1 MKTNRISRFL
11 PIIIVLTVFVNINT
25 IFSQESEKFVVVLDA
40 GHGGKDSG
48 TPGTKRYK
56 TAEKDIALD
65 VTLAVGKL
73 ISKHMPHV
81 EVIYTRTKDVYPTLM
96 KRAVIANDAK
106 ADLFISVH
114 CNAQPG
120 GKGTAYGSETFVLGL
135 HRNETNLEVA
145 KRENS
150 VIFLEENYEEVYKG
164 FDPNSPESI
173 ISSTIMQEEYLDQ
186 SIQLAS
192 FIETEFKVT
201 GKRKSRGV
209 KQAGLYV
216 LAYTY
221 MPSVLVELGF
231 LTNKKEEDYLNSK
244 KGKQVM
250 TRSLYNAVK
259 KYIDLRSQ
267 DNLGTFIVSED
278 DDYLEASSEQDM
290 EPMIIEDVTFKVQI
304 AASSKKLAPKSYN
317 FKGLKDI
324 SREKVGKLYKYF
336 YGNTSNYTEVKQLQK
351 EAAKKGYS
359 TCFIV
364 AFKDGQKIT
373 LDKALKT
380 TAN

>member
-1 MKTNRISRFL
+1 MLDMAERIL
-11 PIIIVLTVFVNINT
+11 VH
-25 IFSQESEKFVVVLDA
+25 QEPNVIKL
-40 GHGGKDSG
+40 H
-48 TPGTKRYK
+48 
-56 TAEKDIALD
+56 EKDIALD
-65 VTLAVGKL
+65 VTLEVGRL
-73 ISKHMPHV
+73 ITKHMPNV
-81 EVIYTRTKDVYPTLM
+81 KVIYTRTKDVYPTLM
-96 KRAVIANDAK
+96 RRAVIANDAK

-135 HRNETNLEVA
+135 HKNKTNLEVA

-150 VIFLEENYEEVYKG
+150 VIYLEENYEEVYKG
-164 FDPNSPESI
+164 FDPSSPESI
-173 ISSTIMQEEYLDQ
+173 ISLTIMQEEYLDH

-244 KGKQVM
+244 KGKQIM

-259 KYIDLRSQ
+259 KYIDIRDQ
-267 DNLGTFIVSED
+267 DNSETFIIPEDITNSET
-278 DDYLEASSEQDM
+278 LPEQEAVPQ
-290 EPMIIEDVTFKVQI
+290 IINGVIFKVQI
-304 AASSKKLAPKSYN
+304 AASSKKLEPKSYN
-317 FKGLKDI
+317 FKGLNDI
-324 SREKVGKLYKYF
+324 SREKFGTLYKYF
-336 YGNTSNYTEVKQLQK
+336 YGYTSNYTEVKALK
-351 EAAKKGYS
+351 NKALKKGYS
-359 TCFIV
+359 SCFVV
-364 AFKDGQKIT
+364 AFKDGQRIS